1 MMDMKNFFFFKM
13 RMVLFVALL
22 LFAPGAQTATAA
34 DVLVVGVSDD
44 IPPMVFRDRGAELIG
59 YDVDLLNEI
68 GKRINK
74 KIEFKVISWDQKEQE
89 LANQSIDV
97 IASQLSVT
105 EERKKILRYTQPV
118 MQNFQAIIVP
128 AASPIQN
135 KKDLEGKSVC
145 TLAGAFV
152 IDKIHKLPGQKIQV
166 KTADG
171 NEQCLVKLL
180 AGEVDASV
188 LDGVPGIYYANNNPG
203 AFRIL
208 PENFGKDEYAYG
220 MRISDATLAEDFN
233 RALAAIKA
241 DGTMQAIRE
250 RWLGKK

>member
-1 MMDMKNFFFFKM
+1 MDMKNFFSFKM
-13 RMVLFVALL
+13 SMVLFASLL
-22 LFAPGAQTATAA
+22 QFGPGAQTATAA
-34 DVLVVGVSDD
+34 DTLVVGVSDD

-59 YDVDLLNEI
+59 YDVDLLHEI
-68 GKRINK
+68 GRRINK

-89 LANQSIDV
+89 LANKSIDV
-97 IASQLSVT
+97 IASQLSIT

-118 MQNFQAIIVP
+118 MQNFQAIIVA

-135 KKDLEGKSVC
+135 KKDLEGKTVC
-145 TLAGAFV
+145 ALTGAYI
-152 IDKIHKLPGQKIQV
+152 IDEIRKLPGQKIQV
-166 KTADG
+166 RTADG

-188 LDGVPGIYYANNNPG
+188 LDGVPGIYYSNHNPG

-220 MRISDATLAEDFN
+220 MRISDATLAEEFN

-241 DGTMQAIRE
+241 DGTMQTIRE
-250 RWLGKK
+250 RWLGKGK

>member
-1 MMDMKNFFFFKM
+1 MDMKNFFSFKM
-13 RMVLFVALL
+13 GMVLFAALL
-22 LFAPGAQTATAA
+22 LFWPGAQTATAA
-34 DVLVVGVSDD
+34 DTLVVGVSDD

-59 YDVDLLNEI
+59 YDVDLLHEI
-68 GKRINK
+68 GRRINK
-74 KIEFKVISWDQKEQE
+74 TIEFKVISWDQKEQE
-89 LANQSIDV
+89 LANKSIDV
-97 IASQLSVT
+97 IASQLSIT

-118 MQNFQAIIVP
+118 MQNFQAIIVA

-135 KKDLEGKSVC
+135 KKDLEGKTVC
-145 TLAGAFV
+145 ALTGAYI
-152 IDKIHKLPGQKIQV
+152 IDEIRKLPGQKIQV
-166 KTADG
+166 ETADG

-188 LDGVPGIYYANNNPG
+188 LDGVPGIYYSNHNPG

-208 PENFGKDEYAYG
+208 PEDIGKDEYAYG
-220 MRISDATLAEDFN
+220 MRISDATLAEEFN

-250 RWLGKK
+250 RWLGKGK